1 MLSIGLD
8 IGTTNIAAVAFDTEA
23 AQVVARITVLNDA
36 SCTPADQRA
45 EGWAELDLSHVFVL
59 ALGALE
65 QAASYLGPRAGQV
78 RAIGVTGQMH
88 GAAFLGRDLRPA
100 RSAITWQDRRACT
113 VISEFIAR
121 AGGAG
126 AFANMGCLPATGY
139 LGPTLYWL
147 RRRDA
152 LPNARV
158 CGIPEAIVAMLTAQP
173 PASDPTLA
181 ASTGLF
187 DIRGGRWDETILRA
201 LELPAHILPPVV
213 ESGARVGDLR
223 GDLAQRL
230 GLPRGVIVGAALGD
244 HQASIIG
251 SRCDAPGQVHV
262 NIGTSGQ
269 VSLVIEHFAP
279 SMPEQGIETRPFPG
293 RRFILTGAALCGG
306 DALALLRRFFADALA
321 VFGAQPPDDDAMF
334 AAMIAAATRIAPG
347 ADGLRIR
354 PTFDGARH
362 RPAICA
368 EFAGLRRANF
378 TPAHIVRATLEG
390 IADELGAFY
399 DAMRAAGFAGH
410 SLAGA
415 GNALR
420 RNALLRAIVAQR
432 IGLSLSMPPWGEEAA
447 VGAAILTA
455 RLNP

>member
-8 IGTTNIAAVAFDTEA
+8 IGTTTIAAVAFDTEA
-23 AQVVARITVLNDA
+23 AQVAARATILNDA
-36 SCTPADQRA
+36 GCAPATRRA
-45 EGWAELDLSHVFVL
+45 EGWAELDLSRTFTL
-59 ALGALE
+59 ALDALE
-65 QAASYLGPRAGQV
+65 QAASRLGPRAGQV
-78 RAIGVTGQMH
+78 RALGITGQMH
-88 GAAFLGRDLRPA
+88 GAAFLGRDLRPI
-100 RSAITWQDRRACT
+100 RSAITWQDRRT
-113 VISEFIAR
+113 GEVIPEFIAR

-126 AFANMGCLPATGY
+126 AFANMGCLPAAGY

-152 LPNARV
+152 LPDARV
-158 CGIPEAIVAMLTAQP
+158 CGIPEAIAAMLTAQP
-173 PASDPTLA
+173 PISDPTLA

-187 DIRGGRWDETILRA
+187 DIRSGRWDEALLRA
-201 LELPAHILPPVV
+201 LDLPSHVLPPVI

-223 GDLAQRL
+223 SDLAQRL

-244 HQASIIG
+244 HQAGVIG

-321 VFGAQPPDDDAMF
+321 TFGAQPPDDDAMF

-362 RPAICA
+362 RPEICA

-378 TPAHIVRATLEG
+378 TPAHTIRAMLEG

-399 DAMRAAGFAGH
+399 DAMRAAGFTGR

-420 RNALLRAIVAQR
+420 RNALLREVVAQR
-432 IGLSLSMPPWGEEAA
+432 IGLPLSMPPWEEEAA

-455 RLNP
+455 RLNS